1 MGGLGAG
8 VRQGKLKLGVVC
20 AKPAKIVGLLGDR
33 FPPTFYNVSPVSI
46 STSLLFVLRLVP
58 YFREANIIN
67 PVSVSH

>member
-46 STSLLFVLRLVP
+46 STRLSRNYQP
-58 YFREANIIN
+58 CSSGNL
-67 PVSVSH
+67 SVCMNAKFEL